1 MKGQKISIEIFL
13 LNELPPEIIQ
23 KLTENPEHIY
33 RIDSEIYYLYG
44 QRVMKFHDDQYGNDL
59 LYSIIQLP
67 YLQSHNISRAAD
79 LYRQILTDSLP
90 SSIRN
95 SLGQYDIFNSKER
108 CVIVFRTFLPQKK
121 DLYSVFSTTIPIEKE
136 DVVIP
141 VRFDTVVLVKD
152 IYQKTMDDINEYSS
166 AVINTL
172 EEEGYG
178 CVKAGIGRK
187 CNDIFLLRETYLEA
201 QRAIELGIR
210 YHSNEKIFCLSELTL
225 ETIIDSIPA
234 ERRKQIRSEFLQS
247 SAESGISEELLETVR
262 VFFQNDL
269 NLTATA
275 KKLFIHRNTLNYRLD
290 KVQKLFSLDVRCF
303 HDAVVFKII
312 TDFPDNE
319 MDQDLKGD
327 LK

>member
-172 EEEGYG
+172 
-178 CVKAGIGRK
+178 
-187 CNDIFLLRETYLEA
+187 
-201 QRAIELGIR
+201 
-210 YHSNEKIFCLSELTL
+210 
-225 ETIIDSIPA
+225 
-234 ERRKQIRSEFLQS
+234 
-247 SAESGISEELLETVR
+247 
-262 VFFQNDL
+262 
-269 NLTATA
+269 
-275 KKLFIHRNTLNYRLD
+275 
-290 KVQKLFSLDVRCF
+290 
-303 HDAVVFKII
+303 
-312 TDFPDNE
+312 
-319 MDQDLKGD
+319 
-327 LK
+327 